1 MDFSK
6 ITSNP
11 SSVDPN
17 EIINEASK
25 ILKDL
30 DLNVDDLTVSSL
42 KKLAQEKDSS
52 GSVGS
57 APSLSSPDAKAL
69 DMISTLS
76 TDALMSLLGAEE
88 RETTVKT
95 GVASLQAN
103 ADEIKANNEERI
115 QNLREQ
121 IEKAEKEKLA
131 NAFKKAF
138 SWISTIIS
146 AVVAVATIAVGAM
159 TANPL
164 LIAGGVCL
172 AVSAVDQA
180 VQLGTGKSMF
190 THLAEKCGADEKTA
204 AYIGIGIGLTVGIAG
219 AILSGVGTVQVANTL
234 SNVAKAFNY
243 ATQIIS
249 GIASVGSGVSSIASG
264 IYSYQGTQLKASNK
278 DLEAILAKLQM
289 LQSTEIEHMQ
299 EIMEKCSSMVE
310 TVNDIVKENCQTLNK
325 VVTGGGAAMA

>member
-6 ITSNP
+6 ITSNT

-25 ILKDL
+25 ILKGL
-30 DLNVDDLTVSSL
+30 DLNVDSSTLSSL
-42 KKLAQEKDSS
+42 KFVKEKDSN
-52 GSVGS
+52 GSLGS

-69 DMISTLS
+69 DKISTLS
-76 TDALMSLLGAEE
+76 TDALMTLLGAEE

-146 AVVAVATIAVGAM
+146 AVVAVASVVAGVV

-204 AYIGIGIGLTVGIAG
+204 GYIGVAIGITVGIAG
-219 AILSGVGTVQVANTL
+219 AILSGAGTIQIANTL
-234 SNVAKAFNY
+234 SNVAKSFNY

-264 IYSYQGTQLKASNK
+264 IYSYQGTNLKASNK

-325 VVTGGGAAMA
+325 VVTGGAAMA

>member
-1 MDFSK
+1 MQ
-6 ITSNP
+6 T
-11 SSVDPN
+11 
-17 EIINEASK
+17 
-25 ILKDL
+25 
-30 DLNVDDLTVSSL
+30 
-42 KKLAQEKDSS
+42 
-52 GSVGS
+52 
-57 APSLSSPDAKAL
+57 KAL
-69 DMISTLS
+69 PATGR
-76 TDALMSLLGAEE
+76 LLPG
-88 RETTVKT
+88 R
-95 GVASLQAN
+95 LF
-103 ADEIKANNEERI
+103 
-115 QNLREQ
+115 
-121 IEKAEKEKLA
+121 
-131 NAFKKAF
+131 AFAAK
-138 SWISTIIS
+138 
-146 AVVAVATIAVGAM
+146 
-159 TANPL
+159 
-164 LIAGGVCL
+164 GGN
-172 AVSAVDQA
+172 
-180 VQLGTGKSMF
+180 
-190 THLAEKCGADEKTA
+190 ADEKTA